1 MGWYWGS
8 QIPISWM
15 KVPTWQMEG
24 SMEQHQGPHPISE
37 ALLDSRPSVLPLLPF
52 CRSEGCRDVGAA
64 HPGRLC
70 VGPEMTR
77 LDGPGWFTTPLP
89 IIHHAAA

>member
-1 MGWYWGS
+1 
-8 QIPISWM
+8 
-15 KVPTWQMEG
+15 
-24 SMEQHQGPHPISE
+24 MEQHQGPHPISE
-37 ALLDSRPSVLPLLPF
+37 ALLDSRPSVLPLLPL